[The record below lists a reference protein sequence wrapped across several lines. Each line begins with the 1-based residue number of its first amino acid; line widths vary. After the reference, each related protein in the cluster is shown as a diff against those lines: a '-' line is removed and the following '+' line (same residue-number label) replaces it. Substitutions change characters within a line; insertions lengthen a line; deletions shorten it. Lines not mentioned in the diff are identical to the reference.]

1 MFESVL
7 SLISRFWMASIRR
20 QLILGIALVHAVL
33 MTIFVFDLV
42 DRQSQ
47 FLYEQSIAQ
56 AEGLAKTLATTSSS
70 WVLARDI
77 AGLEEVLQSQAGFP
91 ALRYAMVLT
100 PRGKVIV
107 HTDRTKNNLYL
118 SDAIS
123 RELLNSPAELQI
135 LVSDNDLIDLAYP
148 ILIDDDLIAWAR
160 VGIGQEIITAGL
172 VTISR
177 NGILYTLLAI
187 VVGSVFAYFMAKS
200 LTGGLRH
207 LVRVAEGNRLGQR
220 ELRTSLNRQDEI
232 GLLGRD
238 FNLMLDAL
246 AQQEKDLRDRESEL
260 RKISDILPAPVARVD
275 AKNHYLFVSAAYER
289 WFGKHPREVVGRSLQ
304 ESVSAEHYAKVSPY
318 FRRALS
324 GERVTFEI
332 ANVVSAEETL
342 YGQVTAMPDYDDA
355 GAVCG
360 FYIVVADI
368 TERTLAEK
376 ELQQSQQQAKNYL
389 DVAAVMLI
397 SLDTSGN
404 ITLINHK
411 GCEMLGLPE
420 QDILGKNWFD
430 NFLPASQ
437 VESVK
442 EFFSQ
447 LMAGETEYLEQHENL
462 VLTGQGEE
470 RLYAWRNSLL
480 KDEEGHI
487 TGVLASADDI
497 TDAKQSERDAQILR
511 DQLIQ
516 ATKMEAVGH
525 LTAGIAHDFNNLLGV
540 ILGYTELSKEI
551 MPAEMNNSI
560 KKYLDEI
567 EKSGKR
573 ATELVA
579 QMLSFSRLAPE
590 GDADSAPVTLLSPV
604 VKEVVSLLRSTI
616 PSTIE
621 LSCQIES
628 PDIKACI
635 EQIQFHQIILNLG
648 INARDAIGEYGTIDI
663 SLGKENIH
671 SSICMS
677 CKQEYAGEFVK
688 ISVHDSGSGIDEHIL
703 KNIFDPFFTT
713 KEVGKGTG
721 MGLSVVHGLVHK
733 AGGHIHLESVKG
745 AGTTITILLPVV
757 SEQQKEVTDSA
768 SILKNNDDLTG
779 IRIMVVDDEQAIAN
793 MLDDLLSARGAKV
806 DVFVSPLDALQAFE
820 KQPESVD
827 IVITD
832 ETMPGLTGMHLAQRM
847 LMLKPEQAIILC
859 TGYSDNITSETAEQ
873 AGLSGFFNK
882 PADTRSL
889 VHKLQ
894 EIKQQLNSH

>member
-1 MFESVL
+1 MFKSIR
-7 SLISRFWMASIRR
+7 SFITRFWMASIRR

-56 AEGLAKTLATTSSS
+56 VEGLAKTLATTSSS
-70 WVLARDI
+70 WVLARDV
-77 AGLEEVLQSQAGFP
+77 AGLEEVLQSQAAFP

-100 PRGKVIV
+100 PRGKVLS
-107 HTDRTKNNLYL
+107 HTDRTKDNLYL
-118 SDAIS
+118 SDEIS

-135 LVSDNDLIDLAYP
+135 LVSDNNLIDLAYP
-148 ILIDDDLIAWAR
+148 ILIDDDLIGWAR

-177 NGILYTLLAI
+177 NGVLYTLLAI
-187 VVGSVFAYFMAKS
+187 LVGSVFAYFMAKS

-207 LVRVAEGNRLGQR
+207 LVGVAEGNRLGQR
-220 ELRTSLNRQDEI
+220 ELRTNLDREDEI

-246 AQQEKDLRDRESEL
+246 EQQEKDLRHREYEL
-260 RKISDILPAPVARVD
+260 RKISDVLPAPVARVD
-275 AKNHYLFVSAAYER
+275 SNNHILFVSAAYER
-289 WFGKHPREVVGRSLQ
+289 WFGKHPRDVVGKSIQ
-304 ESVSAEHYAKVSPY
+304 ESLNAEIYAKLTPY
-318 FRRALS
+318 FQRVLY
-324 GERVTFEI
+324 GETVTFEI
-332 ANVVSAEETL
+332 TNVVSAEETL
-342 YGQVTAMPDYDDA
+342 FGQVTVMPDYDNA
-355 GAVCG
+355 GSLCG
-360 FYIVVADI
+360 FYIVIADI

-397 SLDTSGN
+397 SLDASGD

-420 QDILGKNWFD
+420 EDILGKNWFD
-430 NFLPASQ
+430 NFLPKPE

-442 EFFSQ
+442 NYFKQ
-447 LMAGETEYLEQHENL
+447 LMAGDIEHVEHYENSIIN
-462 VLTGQGEE
+462 GQGEE
-470 RLYAWRNSLL
+470 RFYAWRNSLV
-480 KDEEGHI
+480 KDEEGRI

-497 TDAKQSERDAQILR
+497 TGAKQAERDAQLLR

-540 ILGYTELSKEI
+540 IMGYTELSKEFLHG
-551 MPAEMNNSI
+551 ENNSSI
-560 KKYLDEI
+560 KRYLNEI
-567 EKSGKR
+567 EKSGNR

-579 QMLSFSRLAPE
+579 QMLSFSRLSPE
-590 GDADSAPVTLLSPV
+590 SDGECAPVTLLSPV

-616 PSTIE
+616 PTTIE
-621 LSCQIES
+621 LNCQIES

-648 INARDAIGEYGTIDI
+648 INARDAIGEYGAIDI
-663 SLGKENIH
+663 TLTKEHINSNLCI
-671 SSICMS
+671 S
-677 CKQEYAGEFVK
+677 CQQEYKGEFVK
-688 ISVHDSGSGIDEHIL
+688 ITVHDSGSGIDEQIV
-703 KNIFDPFFTT
+703 KNVFNPFFTT

-733 AGGHIHLESVKG
+733 AGGHIQLDSAADK
-745 AGTTITILLPVV
+745 GTTITILLPVV
-757 SEQQKEVTDSA
+757 SQIHETTESLAVLQND
-768 SILKNNDDLTG
+768 DDLTG
-779 IRIMVVDDEQAIAN
+779 IRIMVVDDEPAIAN

-806 DVFVSPLDALQAFE
+806 NVLLSPLEALKVFE
-820 KQPESVD
+820 QQPDSVD
-827 IVITD
+827 VVITD
-832 ETMPGLTGMHLAQRM
+832 ETMPGLTGMHLAQKI
-847 LMLKPEQAIILC
+847 LHLKPEQKIILC

-873 AGLSGFFNK
+873 AGLSGFFKK
-882 PADTRSL
+882 PTDMKSL
-889 VHKLQ
+889 IHKLQ
-894 EIKQQLNSH
+894 QINQDLKNR